1 MGKFR
6 VEITELA
13 KKQIAKHL
21 KSGDQSSIKKIT
33 IILKELAETP
43 YTGVGKPE
51 ALKENLTGFWS
62 RKINPKD
69 RLIYTV
75 NDDLV
80 IVDVISAMGY
90 YSDKKLMN
98 LLRNLL
104 FPFAILYG
112 LITGIR
118 NFLFDQGFL
127 KSYSFDLPIIAVG
140 NLSVGGTG
148 KTPQIEYLIRL
159 LADKYKIATLS
170 RGYKRQSKGF
180 ILAQATSNVKNLGDE
195 PFQFFR
201 KFPSIQVAVDADRK
215 NGIEQLLSLSEKPE
229 VILLDDAFQHRKVK
243 AGFYILLTSYGD
255 LYSDDFMLPT
265 GNLRESRNG
274 AKRADVIIV
283 TKCPFNL
290 SLDEQNKIRKRLKVD
305 VNQELYF
312 TFIAYEEFIYGENRK
327 INVNDIQVAAKV
339 LVAGIA
345 KPEPFFA
352 YLQDTNDVCLSFQ
365 DHHNFTDKDILEIKN
380 LAQNNIIITTEKDYV
395 RLKGSLPSEQL
406 FYLPIQS
413 SFVSGSENFDKTIL
427 NYVGTSTRNS

>member
-1 MGKFR
+1 
-6 VEITELA
+6 
-13 KKQIAKHL
+13 
-21 KSGDQSSIKKIT
+21 
-33 IILKELAETP
+33 
-43 YTGVGKPE
+43 
-51 ALKENLTGFWS
+51 
-62 RKINPKD
+62 
-69 RLIYTV
+69 
-75 NDDLV
+75 
-80 IVDVISAMGY
+80 
-90 YSDKKLMN
+90 MN
-98 LLRNLL
+98 LLRKLL

-112 LITGIR
+112 MITSIR
-118 NFLFDQGFL
+118 NFFFDKGIL

-159 LADKYKIATLS
+159 LSDKYKIATLS

-180 ILAQATSNVKNLGDE
+180 ILAEAGTNAATIGDE
-195 PFQFFR
+195 PFQFFQ

-215 NGIEQLLSLSEKPE
+215 NGIEQLLSQTEKPE
-229 VILLDDAFQHRKVK
+229 IILLDDAFQHRKVK

-255 LYSDDFMLPT
+255 LYSDDWMLPT

-274 AKRADVIIV
+274 ADRANVIIV

-290 SLDEQNKIRKRLKVD
+290 SFEEQDDIRKRLKLSKS
-305 VNQELYF
+305 QELYF
-312 TFIAYEEFIYGENRK
+312 TFIAYDDCIYGENRK
-327 INVNDIQVAAKV
+327 IKVEEIQYAAKV

-352 YLQDTNDVCLSFQ
+352 YLQDTNDFCLSFP

-395 RLKGSLPSEQL
+395 RLKGSLPNEQL

-413 SFVSGSENFDKTIL
+413 CFISGSENFNKTIL
-427 NYVGTSTRNS
+427 DYVGTSTRNR